1 MERRCPYVLLAVRAT
16 KLSLP
21 VTYVHSEKQ
30 FHRGIGRRPGTTRP
44 VPAWRGAARCRL
56 FLLLAWR
63 QCNLNACPINNG
75 TDINAR
81 CARSDLL
88 RKLGAVSRAG
98 PPRVLDNHSSN

>member
-44 VPAWRGAARCRL
+44 VPAWRGAAGV
-56 FLLLAWR
+56 AWFYSSR
-63 QCNLNACPINNG
+63 G
-75 TDINAR
+75 
-81 CARSDLL
+81 
-88 RKLGAVSRAG
+88 VS
-98 PPRVLDNHSSN
+98 VI